1 MNWMDSA
8 EITLKDKYIIRKFQ
22 LNMAFGKEAS
32 TTLAQARL
40 DGIRKTRGYTK
51 MRLMLDA
58 IVLKKIRDDM
68 VVYVLSVIG
77 SFGTRGDVK
86 NALIAVEDHKMR
98 RMSNKQFEKQ
108 WMLEEV

>member
-1 MNWMDSA
+1 MRIDSD
-8 EITLKDKYIIRKFQ
+8 EISLKDKYIIRKFQ

-40 DGIRKTRGYTK
+40 DGIRKTKGYTK

-58 IVLKKIRDDM
+58 IVLKKKIRDDM
-68 VVYVLSVIG
+68 VVYVLSVISG
-77 SFGTRGDVK
+77 FGTRGDVK
-86 NALIAVEDHKMR
+86 NALIAVEDHKM
-98 RMSNKQFEKQ
+98 SNKQVEKQ